1 MRSRELLFEIGCEE
15 LPASWLPGL
24 TRQMAEHVAARLA
37 EARLEAG
44 EAEPFSTPRRL
55 GVVVARVAER
65 QSDLEELV
73 TGPPVSAAFKDGQP
87 APAGLGFA
95 RKNGVA
101 FEALTKVE
109 TPKGVYLAFNRRER
123 GRAAADV
130 LPAVAAATLRDLAF
144 PKQMRWDAV
153 LDDGKG
159 ELTFGRPIR
168 WLLILFG
175 GRVVPLVI
183 RRSVEAEGIGDVVS
197 GNVTSGHR
205 FLAAKGRPGRFIRV
219 KSFEDYRL
227 KLAEHFVVLDRA
239 ERRDRVARALDVR
252 AHRLGGR
259 PLVAAGSAF
268 LDEVPD
274 LVEYPGVVAGSFD
287 PAFLALP
294 SEVLTTTMIHHQ
306 HYFPVVD
313 EHGALKPAFLAVTNI
328 EPADEAPVAVN
339 AARVLTARLRDAS
352 FFWDVD
358 RRTPLDARL
367 DRLDT
372 VLFHKS
378 LGSYR
383 AKAQR
388 VGKLAGWLAEAAFA
402 CPDQAP
408 FAERAGLLAKAD
420 LTTDMVREFTELQGA
435 MGGIYAREAGEP
447 EEVWRAIYHHYL
459 PVAVEADAPPDRSTL
474 GRAATSWA
482 AVALADKLDTI
493 VGLFYARERP
503 TGSRDPFGLRRQA
516 HGVLKVL
523 ADLDRLTGLDARP
536 DLEQLIRWAAAPFAP
551 LEAWDQ
557 PVAGALRAF
566 LVERLEYLLQQRGYD
581 VRNVRAVV
589 RGRELADLRP
599 AEALRKL
606 EVLPEFTETRDFTKL
621 AVAFKRVRNIA
632 RELADAEFEQAEQ
645 ASPDLSA
652 SLVEAAERDLA
663 DEMARRGPVID
674 AAVAG
679 GREYRRAF
687 GEAAKFGP
695 AVDRF
700 FTEVFV
706 MVDDPALKRARLR
719 LMKRLERLILQIA
732 DISEIVPQTES

>member
-24 TRQMAEHVAARLA
+24 TRQMAERVAARLA
-37 EARLEAG
+37 EFRLEAG
-44 EAEPFSTPRRL
+44 ATEPFSTPRRL
-55 GVVVARVAER
+55 GVVVARVAQR
-65 QSDLEELV
+65 QSDLEELI
-73 TGPPVSAAFKDGQP
+73 TGPPVSAAIKDGQP
-87 APAGLGFA
+87 TPAGLGFA
-95 RKNGVA
+95 RRNGVEFA
-101 FEALTKVE
+101 ALARVE
-109 TPKGVYLAFNRRER
+109 TPKGEYLAFCRRER

-130 LPAVAAATLRDLAF
+130 LPAVAAATLRDLTF
-144 PKQMRWDAV
+144 PKQMKWDAV

-159 ELTFGRPIR
+159 ELAFGRPIR

-175 GRVVPLVI
+175 GRVVPLAI
-183 RRSVEAEGIGDVVS
+183 RRSVVAAGVHDVVS
-197 GNVTSGHR
+197 GNATSGHR
-205 FLAAKGRPGRFIRV
+205 FLAVTGRPGRAIRV
-219 KSFEDYRL
+219 KSFEDYRR
-227 KLAEHFVVLDRA
+227 KLAEHFVVLDRH
-239 ERRDRVARALDVR
+239 ERRDLVARALESR
-252 AHRLGGR
+252 ARRLGGR

-274 LVEYPGVVAGSFD
+274 LIEYPGVVAGSFD

-294 SEVLTTTMIHHQ
+294 FEVLTTTMIHHQ

-313 EHGALKPAFLAVTNI
+313 EHGALKPVFLAVTNI
-328 EPADEAPVAVN
+328 EPADEAPIATN

-358 RRTPLDARL
+358 RKTPLDARL
-367 DRLDT
+367 GRLDT
-372 VLFHKS
+372 VLFHKA

-383 AKAQR
+383 SKAER
-388 VGKLAGWLAEAAFA
+388 VGTLAGWIAESAFA
-402 CPDQAP
+402 SPDQAP

-459 PVAVEADAPPDRSTL
+459 PAAVEADAPPDRATL

-493 VGLFYARERP
+493 VGLFHAGERP

-516 HGVLKVL
+516 HGALKVL
-523 ADLDRLTGLDARP
+523 ADLDRVTGLDARP
-536 DLEQLIRWAAAPFAP
+536 DLEQLIRWTAAPFAP
-551 LEAWDQ
+551 LETWDAA
-557 PVAGALRAF
+557 VAGGLRAF
-566 LVERLEYLLQQRGYD
+566 LVERLEYLLQQRGFD

-589 RGRELADLRP
+589 RGRDLAELRP
-599 AEALRKL
+599 ADALRKL
-606 EVLPEFTETRDFTKL
+606 EVLPEFTETPDFTKL

-632 RELADAEFEQAEQ
+632 RELADAEFDEAER

-663 DEMARRGPVID
+663 EEMARRGPVID

-679 GREYRRAF
+679 GREYRPAF

>member
-1 MRSRELLFEIGCEE
+1 LFEIGCEE

-24 TRQMAEHVAARLA
+24 TRQMAGHVAARLA
-37 EARLEAG
+37 ECRLEAG
-44 EAEPFSTPRRL
+44 EVEPFSTPRRL
-55 GVVVARVAER
+55 GVVVRRVAGR
-65 QSDLEELV
+65 QSDMDELV
-73 TGPPVSAAFKDGQP
+73 TGPPVSAAIRDGQP
-87 APAGLGFA
+87 TPAGLGFA

-101 FEALTKVE
+101 FEALDKVE
-109 TPKGVYLAFNRRER
+109 TPKGLYLAFKRREL

-144 PKQMRWDAV
+144 PRQMRWDAV

-183 RRSVEAEGIGDVVS
+183 RRSVTADGVGDVVS
-197 GNVTSGHR
+197 DRVTHGHR
-205 FLAAKGRPGRFIRV
+205 FLATAGRPGRAIRV
-219 KSFEDYRL
+219 KSFADYRQ

-239 ERRDRVARALDVR
+239 ERRERVARALESQAR
-252 AHRLGGR
+252 RLGGR
-259 PLVAAGSAF
+259 PLVAAGSTF

-274 LVEYPGVVAGSFD
+274 LVEFPAVVAGSFD

-313 EHGALKPAFLAVTNI
+313 ERGALTPAFLAVTNI
-328 EPADEAPVAVN
+328 EPADEEPVALN
-339 AARVLTARLRDAS
+339 AARVLAARLRDAS
-352 FFWDVD
+352 FFWEMD
-358 RRTPLDARL
+358 RTTPLDGRL

-372 VLFHKS
+372 VLFHKA

-388 VGKLAGWLAEAAFA
+388 IGKLAGWLAEAAFGR
-402 CPDQAP
+402 PDQAP

-420 LTTDMVREFTELQGA
+420 LTTDMVREFTELQGT
-435 MGGIYAREAGEP
+435 MGGVYAREAGEP
-447 EEVWRAIYHHYL
+447 EEIWRAIYHHYL
-459 PVAVEADAPPDRSTL
+459 PTAVEVDAPPDRESL
-474 GRAATSWA
+474 GRAAASWA
-482 AVALADKLDTI
+482 AVSLADKLDTV
-493 VGLFYARERP
+493 VGLFHAGERP

-516 HGVLKVL
+516 HGVLRVL

-536 DLEQLIRWAAAPFAP
+536 DLEQLVRWAAAPFAP
-551 LEAWDQ
+551 LESWD
-557 PVAGALRAF
+557 PGVAGALGAF

-589 RGRELADLRP
+589 RGRELAQLRP

-606 EVLPEFTETRDFTKL
+606 EVLPEFTESPDFTKL

-632 RELADAEFEQAEQ
+632 RELGDAEFEEAERT
-645 ASPDLSA
+645 SPDLSA

-663 DEMARRGPVID
+663 GELIRRGPAID

-679 GREYRRAF
+679 GREYRHAF
-687 GEAAKFGP
+687 AEAAKFGP

-706 MVDDPALKRARLR
+706 MVEDPGLKRARLR

-732 DISEIVPQTES
+732 DVSEIVPQTES